1 MIGFVSIVSRGGSIE
16 GAVSVHWLTGPGM
29 RANSDSAA
37 GQLELVL
44 LSPDDVDDVYGLY
57 ELSRS
62 ISPYGHLAVRTKDD
76 YRELFREPGNV
87 IGTGIRDN
95 GQLVAH
101 SICHRLTANPYRD
114 NPVLAAIDPATST
127 VFHGDGTVVHP
138 DYQGRH
144 ISQRIFRLRV
154 EQMAERR
161 IEHFVA
167 LIAIDNIVSIGN
179 ALLSGAI
186 LVGFRRDETAMNF
199 VVYSGR
205 LAQQVP
211 RQCTASSGRSHERK
225 PSSSSEGA
233 AGCCCAFNRGAPEQA
248 RHRVGGEVMTSFLSV
263 YVPTT
268 PHRMEPPAADEHRDS
283 NSNTARQ
290 GGHECLG
297 AAQRSGSRPETTG
310 ATRTHQDK
318 PAASP

>member
-1 MIGFVSIVSRGGSIE
+1 M
-16 GAVSVHWLTGPGM
+16 
-29 RANSDSAA
+29 
-37 GQLELVL
+37 L

-205 LAQQVP
+205 LRSQVRDDVP
-211 RQCTASSGRSHERK
+211 PVRADWRETERHRRLFG
-225 PSSSSEGA
+225 ERLVV
-233 AGCCCAFNRGAPEQA
+233 CAFNRRAAEGSSPGKRGNHE
-248 RHRVGGEVMTSFLSV
+248 FLF
-263 YVPTT
+263 YPI
-268 PHRMEPPAADEHRDS
+268 A
-283 NSNTARQ
+283 
-290 GGHECLG
+290 
-297 AAQRSGSRPETTG
+297 
-310 ATRTHQDK
+310 
-318 PAASP
+318 